1 MGLVEIQAFPGVCLQ
16 LLPASIL
23 LDSFLPKHGPL
34 PPLQGLGLSAALF
47 VRLPESGKGCPT
59 SRYPDHHLSFP
70 DSYSSEVTVW

>member
-47 VRLPESGKGCPT
+47 VRLQNLEKGVQPLGIPITTFLFPIPT
-59 SRYPDHHLSFP
+59 VQR
-70 DSYSSEVTVW
+70 